1 VARVVRDPKGPAA
14 AVLDDRCAAA
24 GIELFDC
31 QVGDLAMATGEFSTA
46 IAAGEV
52 LHREAPEIDEAVSR
66 ATKRSWGSGGLWLLD
81 RRHGDLSAITAP
93 IMALW
98 GHRQA
103 AEVSV
108 VDSCW

>member
-1 VARVVRDPKGPAA
+1 MALLG
-14 AVLDDRCAAA
+14 
-24 GIELFDC
+24 FD
-31 QVGDLAMATGEFSTA
+31 
-46 IAAGEV
+46 AGE
-52 LHREAPEIDEAVSR
+52 LSAAMGLDEELDGEAPEIDEAVSR

-81 RRHGDLSAITAP
+81 RRAGDLTAITAP
-93 IMALW
+93 IMAFW